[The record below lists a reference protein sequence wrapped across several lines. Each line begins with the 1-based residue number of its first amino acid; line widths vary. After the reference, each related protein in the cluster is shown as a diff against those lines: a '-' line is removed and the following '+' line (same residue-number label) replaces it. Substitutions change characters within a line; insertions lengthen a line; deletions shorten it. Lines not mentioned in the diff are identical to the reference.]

1 VFARQFRRKS
11 HRKFHII
18 AAAALT
24 TVTCWP
30 ASSSL
35 AAPPAAPIPAAGPC
49 AAQSA
54 TLRAPI
60 TTARL
65 CDGSGTAM
73 LDPAQGGKMVDAAGG
88 RLHEAVQRLAERLGM
103 AGLAGSNSVMNV
115 PDRAG
120 MAAAAGVP
128 ALPGGVPVASGL
140 KDVST
145 VAEEPDLPLPPP
157 LGTNRL
163 PVRMPEGT
171 VARLP
176 QGSQVAGAGTGSPAG
191 PMRPVYEIRRETILA
206 VLPEVPKAL
215 QGVHDATRLPG
226 RNPATDGVDSVDGLL
241 KGLGLD

>member
-1 VFARQFRRKS
+1 
-11 HRKFHII
+11 
-18 AAAALT
+18 
-24 TVTCWP
+24 
-30 ASSSL
+30 
-35 AAPPAAPIPAAGPC
+35 
-49 AAQSA
+49 
-54 TLRAPI
+54 
-60 TTARL
+60 
-65 CDGSGTAM
+65 
-73 LDPAQGGKMVDAAGG
+73 
-88 RLHEAVQRLAERLGM
+88 
-103 AGLAGSNSVMNV
+103 
-115 PDRAG
+115 
-120 MAAAAGVP
+120 VP